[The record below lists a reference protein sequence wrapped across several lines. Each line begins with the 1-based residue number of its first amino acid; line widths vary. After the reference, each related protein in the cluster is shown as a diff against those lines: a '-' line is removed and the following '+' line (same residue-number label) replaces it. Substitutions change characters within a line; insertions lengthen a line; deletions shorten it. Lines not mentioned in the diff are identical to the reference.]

1 VSDRLAQEQT
11 PVFELDN
18 PVWWTLAGPCQ
29 ALGTVTPLAARFHP
43 DVSPFG
49 AFPEAPGEDHW
60 RDLAELTGSGGT
72 VALTGVVGHPPAGW
86 RVLRELPG
94 VQMVCEQLVPPT
106 TAATQTDV
114 PVPLG
119 ERDVPDMLS
128 LVAETQPGPFLART
142 IEFGGYL
149 GIRREGRLVAMAGER
164 LQPAGYVEV
173 SAVATDPAHR
183 HQGLAELLVRAVATS
198 VEGRGAVPILHAAS
212 ENVGAIRLYERLGFT
227 KRRDVS
233 FVVVQAPVDR

>member
-1 VSDRLAQEQT
+1 
-11 PVFELDN
+11 
-18 PVWWTLAGPCQ
+18 
-29 ALGTVTPLAARFHP
+29 
-43 DVSPFG
+43 
-49 AFPEAPGEDHW
+49 
-60 RDLAELTGSGGT
+60 
-72 VALTGVVGHPPAGW
+72 
-86 RVLRELPG
+86 
-94 VQMVCEQLVPPT
+94 MVCERLAPPT
-106 TAATQTDV
+106 TAATPPDI
-114 PVPLG
+114 PALLG
-119 ERDVPDMLS
+119 EGDVPDMLS

-149 GIRREGRLVAMAGER
+149 GIRRVGRLVAMAGER

-198 VEGRGAVPILHAAS
+198 VEGRRAVPILHAAS

-233 FVVVQAPVDR
+233 FVVLQAPVGR